1 MLLQEVTPPGGVDG
15 PTSSRDQFSSLKRF
29 RPPAYSGRL
38 MESRWSDREAAAFV
52 ERLAPRWGED
62 LALRVYTSRLIGR
75 DPDLVMHGGGNT
87 SLKGTVTTLVGER
100 VEALFV
106 KGSGWNLDAI
116 EPPGLPAVD
125 LAHLRK
131 LRALRE
137 LSDEEMVNQLR
148 THLFDAGAP
157 NPSVETLLH
166 AFLPHRFID
175 HTHADIAL
183 VVSNQPRDAVQAMVR
198 EAFGPRWAIVPYV
211 MPGFALAKLAAEVY
225 ERDPSVEGLVL
236 VNHGL
241 FTFADDA
248 RTAYERMIAGV
259 DRAERF
265 VRARARAPRPVGGG
279 ARSAEDGARL
289 APVLRGALAEATGD
303 PDRPWRRMILEHRV
317 SEETLDI
324 LDGPDAAR
332 IADANPLTPDHV
344 IRTKGPALLL
354 PDGLPLDDAKAL
366 RERVDAAVAS
376 YRAAYDAYFETNR
389 PRARTRVTKLDSFPR
404 VILVPG
410 VGLFTAGRTKQ
421 DARIA
426 ADIAEHTLRA
436 KALANAIGRYT
447 ALGDADLFDME
458 YWSLE
463 QAKLGGAKEAALAGQ
478 VALVTGAAG
487 AIGFAICR
495 KLIDAGA
502 HVVAADRDGER
513 LDAAVG
519 ELDPRRRGL
528 AAGVMMDV
536 TEEHSVAAG
545 FAETCRLYGGVDILV
560 LNAGVAHVSPIE
572 TTDPAAFRRVMEVN
586 LVGYFLVL
594 REAAA
599 LFRRQGTGGNVIVN
613 SSKNVFA
620 PGADFGAYSASKAG
634 AHQLGKVAALELAAA
649 GVRVNMVNADAVF
662 GDAQRPSGLWQAVG
676 PARARSRGLDPAELP
691 EYYRQRNLLKARVTP
706 EHVGNAVVFFAS
718 NLTPT
723 TGATLPVD
731 GGVPDAF
738 PR

>member
-1 MLLQEVTPPGGVDG
+1 
-15 PTSSRDQFSSLKRF
+15 
-29 RPPAYSGRL
+29 
-38 MESRWSDREAAAFV
+38 MESRWSDTEAAEYVDRF
-52 ERLAPRWGED
+52 APRWGEA

-87 SLKGTVTTLVGER
+87 SLKGAVTTLVGER

-106 KGSGWNLDAI
+106 KGSGWDLDAI

-131 LRALRE
+131 LRTLGE

-183 VVSNQPRDAVQAMVR
+183 VLTNQPRTEAEQMVH
-198 EAFGPRWAIVPYV
+198 EAFGPRWAIVPYI
-211 MPGFALAKLAAEVY
+211 MPGFALAKLAAEVF
-225 ERDPSVEGLVL
+225 ERDAEVEGLVL
-236 VNHGL
+236 LNHGL

-248 RTAYERMIAGV
+248 RTAYEHMIAGV

-265 VRARARAPRPVGGG
+265 VWARARERRPVG
-279 ARSAEDGARL
+279 RGARL
-289 APVLRGALAEATGD
+289 AGAPAEKAAQLGPVLRSVLADPVGGD
-303 PDRPWRRMILEHRV
+303 DPGFRRMVLEYRV
-317 SEETLDI
+317 SEEALEQ
-324 LDGPDAAR
+324 LASPDAA
-332 IADANPLTPDHV
+332 ALAATGPLTPDHV
-344 IRTKGPALLL
+344 IRTKGPTLYL
-354 PDGLPLDDAKAL
+354 PADLPLADPVAL
-366 RERVDAAVAS
+366 RERLATAVGA
-376 YRAAYDAYFETNR
+376 YRQRYDAYFDANAN
-389 PRARTRVTKLDSFPR
+389 RARTKITRLDSYPR
-404 VILVPG
+404 VILVPE
-410 VGLFTAGRTKQ
+410 VGIFTAGRTKA

-426 ADIAEHTLRA
+426 ADIAEHTIRA

-447 ALGDADLFDME
+447 ALSDADLFDME

-463 QAKLGGAKEAALAGQ
+463 QAKLGKGKEPPLAGQ

-487 AIGFAICR
+487 AIGFAICQ
-495 KLIDAGA
+495 KLIEAGA
-502 HVVAADRDGER
+502 HVVVTDVAADRVETALED
-513 LDAAVG
+513 
-519 ELDPRRRGL
+519 LDPTRKGL
-528 AAGVMMDV
+528 AAGVVMNV
-536 TEEHSVAAG
+536 TDEASVAAG
-545 FAETCRLYGGVDILV
+545 FAATCQLYGGLDILV
-560 LNAGVAHVSPIE
+560 LNAGIAHVSAIAD
-572 TTDPAAFRRVMEVN
+572 TDPAAFRRVVDVN

-594 REAAA
+594 REAAG
-599 LFRRQGTGGNVIVN
+599 LFKRQGTGGNVIVN

-662 GDAQRPSGLWQAVG
+662 GDPRRPSGLWQEVG
-676 PARARSRGLDPAELP
+676 PARARSRGLDPGELQD
-691 EYYRQRNLLKARVTP
+691 YYRQRNLLKTKVTGA
-706 EHVGNAVVFFAS
+706 HVGNAVVFFAS

-731 GGVPDAF
+731 GGVADAF

>member
-1 MLLQEVTPPGGVDG
+1 
-15 PTSSRDQFSSLKRF
+15 
-29 RPPAYSGRL
+29 
-38 MESRWSDREAAAFV
+38 MESRWSDTEAAEYVDRF
-52 ERLAPRWGED
+52 APKWGEE

-87 SLKGTVTTLVGER
+87 SLKGTVTTLVGEK

-106 KGSGWNLDAI
+106 KGSGWDLDAI

-131 LRALRE
+131 LRALGA

-183 VVSNQPRDAVQAMVR
+183 VLTNQPRAEAEEMVR
-198 EAFGPRWAIVPYV
+198 EAFGPRWAIVPYI
-211 MPGFALAKLAAEVY
+211 MPGFALAKLAAEVF
-225 ERDPSVEGLVL
+225 ERDANVEGLVL
-236 VNHGL
+236 LNHGL

-248 RTAYERMIAGV
+248 PTAYQRMIAGV

-265 VRARARAPRPVGGG
+265 VRARARERRPVGRG
-279 ARSAEDGARL
+279 ARFDGSPAERAAEL
-289 APVLRGALAEATGD
+289 APVLRSVLAEPVGGD
-303 PDRPWRRMILEHRV
+303 DPGFRRMVLEYRA
-317 SEETLDI
+317 SEEALEI
-324 LDGPDAAR
+324 LASPDAA
-332 IADANPLTPDHV
+332 ALAAAGPLTPDHV
-344 IRTKGPALLL
+344 IRTKGPALPL
-354 PDGLPLDDAKAL
+354 PADLPFADPSAL
-366 RERVDAAVAS
+366 RERLTAAVTD
-376 YRAAYDAYFETNR
+376 YRRRYDAYFDANAA
-389 PRARTRVTKLDSFPR
+389 RARTKVTRLDSFPR
-404 VILVPG
+404 VLLVPG
-410 VGLFTAGRTKQ
+410 VGIFTAGRTKA

-426 ADIAEHTLRA
+426 ADIAEHTIRA
-436 KALANAIGRYT
+436 KALANAIGRYQ
-447 ALGDADLFDME
+447 ALSDGDLFDME

-463 QAKLGGAKEAALAGQ
+463 QAKLGKSKEAALAGQ

-495 KLIDAGA
+495 KLIEAGA
-502 HVVAADRDGER
+502 HVLVTDIDRAR
-513 LDAAVG
+513 IDAAVA
-519 ELDPRRRGL
+519 ELDPKKKGL
-528 AAGVMMDV
+528 AAGITMDV
-536 TEEHSVAAG
+536 TDESSVLGA
-545 FAETCRLYGGVDILV
+545 FAEACRLYGGVDIVV

-572 TTDPAAFRRVMEVN
+572 SIETAAFRRVVEVN

-594 REAAA
+594 RTAAG

-613 SSKNVFA
+613 SSKNVFG

-662 GDAQRPSGLWQAVG
+662 GDERRPSGLWQEVG
-676 PARARSRGLDPAELP
+676 PARAKSRGLDPATLQD
-691 EYYRQRNLLKARVTP
+691 YYRQRNLLKAKVTGA
-706 EHVGNAVVFFAS
+706 HVGNAVVFFAS

>member
-1 MLLQEVTPPGGVDG
+1 
-15 PTSSRDQFSSLKRF
+15 
-29 RPPAYSGRL
+29 
-38 MESRWSDREAAAFV
+38 MESRWSEREAAEFV

-62 LALRVYTSRLIGR
+62 LALCVYGSRLVGR

-87 SLKGTVTTLVGER
+87 SLKGTMTTLVGER

-106 KGSGWNLDAI
+106 KGSGWDLDAI

-131 LRALRE
+131 LRALGE

-148 THLFDAGAP
+148 THLFDASAP

-166 AFLPHRFID
+166 AFLPHRFVD

-183 VVSNQPRDAVQAMVR
+183 VLTNQPRDEAEAMVR

-236 VNHGL
+236 MNHGV

-248 RTAYERMIAGV
+248 RTAYERMIAGA

-265 VRARARAPRPVGGG
+265 VRARARARRPTGRG
-279 ARSAEDGARL
+279 ARLEVPPAGAAARL

-303 PDRPWRRMILEHRV
+303 ADRPWRRMILEHRA
-317 SEETLDI
+317 SEATLDI
-324 LDGPDAAR
+324 LAGSDAAR
-332 IADANPLTPDHV
+332 IAAANPLTPDHV

-354 PDGLPLDDAKAL
+354 PGDLPLDDPGAL
-366 RERVDAAVAS
+366 RERLAAAVAR
-376 YRAAYDAYFETNR
+376 YREAYDAYFETNR
-389 PRARTRVTKLDSFPR
+389 ARARTLVTKLDSSPC

-463 QAKLGGAKEAALAGQ
+463 QAKLGKAKEAALAGQ

-487 AIGFAICR
+487 AIGFTVCQ
-495 KLIDAGA
+495 KLIEAGA
-502 HVVAADRDGER
+502 HVVAADLAGER
-513 LDAAVG
+513 LEAAAG
-519 ELDPRRRGL
+519 ELDPGRRGL
-528 AAGVMMDV
+528 AAGVVMDV
-536 TEEHSVAAG
+536 TDERSVAAG

-560 LNAGVAHVSPIE
+560 LNAGIAHVSPIE
-572 TTDPAAFRRVMEVN
+572 ATDPAAFRRVVDVN

-594 REAAA
+594 REVAA

-662 GDAQRPSGLWQAVG
+662 GDAKRPSGLWQAVG
-676 PARARSRGLDPAELP
+676 PARARSRGLDPAQLRD
-691 EYYRQRNLLKARVTP
+691 YYRERNLLKAAVTP

>member
-1 MLLQEVTPPGGVDG
+1 
-15 PTSSRDQFSSLKRF
+15 
-29 RPPAYSGRL
+29 
-38 MESRWSDREAAAFV
+38 MESRWSDREATELVA
-52 ERLAPRWGED
+52 RLAPRWGED

-75 DPDLVMHGGGNT
+75 DPDLVLHGGGNT
-87 SLKGTVTTLVGER
+87 SLKGPVTTLVGER

-106 KGSGWNLDAI
+106 KGSGWDLAAI

-125 LAHLRK
+125 LVHLRK
-131 LRALRE
+131 LRALAE

-175 HTHADIAL
+175 HTHADVAL
-183 VVSNQPRDAVQAMVR
+183 VVTNQPRDEAAAMVR

-225 ERDPSVEGLVL
+225 ERDPSAEGLVL
-236 VNHGL
+236 MNHGL

-265 VRARARAPRPVGGG
+265 VRARACTRPPPGRG
-279 ARSAEDGARL
+279 ARPEVPPAEAAARL

-303 PDRPWRRMILEHRV
+303 ADRPWRRMILEHRA
-317 SEETLDI
+317 SGD
-324 LDGPDAAR
+324 
-332 IADANPLTPDHV
+332 
-344 IRTKGPALLL
+344 
-354 PDGLPLDDAKAL
+354 LPLDDAKAL
-366 RERVDAAVAS
+366 RERLDAVVAT
-376 YRAAYDAYFETNR
+376 YRAAYDAYFEANR
-389 PRARTRVTKLDSFPR
+389 QRARTRVTKLDSFPR
-404 VILVPG
+404 VVLVPG
-410 VGLFTAGRTKQ
+410 VGVVAAGRTKQ
-421 DARIA
+421 EARIA

-436 KALANAIGRYT
+436 KALASAIGRYA

-463 QAKLGGAKEAALAGQ
+463 QAKLGAAKEAALAGQ

-487 AIGFAICR
+487 AIGFAICQ

-502 HVVAADRDGER
+502 HVVAADLGGER

-528 AAGVMMDV
+528 AAGVVMDV
-536 TEEHSVAAG
+536 TDERSVAAG
-545 FAETCRLYGGVDILV
+545 CAEACRLYGGVDILV
-560 LNAGVAHVSPIE
+560 LNAGVAHVSSIE
-572 TTDPAAFRRVMEVN
+572 ATDAAAFRRVVDVN
-586 LVGYFLVL
+586 LTGYFLVL

-649 GVRVNMVNADAVF
+649 GVRVNLVNADAVF
-662 GDAQRPSGLWQAVG
+662 GDAKRPSGLWQAVG
-676 PARARSRGLDPAELP
+676 PARARSRGLDPAALQD
-691 EYYRQRNLLKARVTP
+691 YYRQRNLLKAVVTA

>member
-1 MLLQEVTPPGGVDG
+1 
-15 PTSSRDQFSSLKRF
+15 
-29 RPPAYSGRL
+29 
-38 MESRWSDREAAAFV
+38 MESRWSDREAAEFV
-52 ERLAPRWGED
+52 ARLAPRWGED

-75 DPDLVMHGGGNT
+75 DPDLVLHGGGNT
-87 SLKGTVTTLVGER
+87 SLKGTLTTLVGER

-106 KGSGWNLDAI
+106 KGSGWDLAAI

-125 LAHLRK
+125 LVHLRK
-131 LRALRE
+131 LRALAE

-175 HTHADIAL
+175 HTHADVAL
-183 VVSNQPRDAVQAMVR
+183 VVTNQPRDETAAMVR

-265 VRARARAPRPVGGG
+265 VRTRARTARPAGG
-279 ARSAEDGARL
+279 ARPAEGGARL

-303 PDRPWRRMILEHRV
+303 ADRPWRRMILEHRA

-332 IADANPLTPDHV
+332 IAEANPLTPDHV

-513 LDAAVG
+513 LHAAAG

-536 TEEHSVAAG
+536 TEERSVAAG

-572 TTDPAAFRRVMEVN
+572 ATDPAAFRRVMDVN